1 MPVRPNFRRA
11 LPLLRRGL
19 SRRELLRRGFLGL
32 GLVGAGAALTACGIS
47 KPPVVEDPVLPPAEP
62 PPPPAPVRGQ
72 LLIPPLAAEQDEN
85 GLLIPQGFK
94 SRVIAQAYRPVGG
107 TNFLWHSDPD
117 AGAVF
122 PADDGGWVYV
132 SNREFLP
139 GGADAIRFDAQ
150 GEIVDAYNVLPGLL
164 SRLNCG
170 GGVTPW
176 GTWLS
181 GEETDIGLIWECDPF
196 DRTGLSARAITGCGS
211 FTHEAAAVDPT
222 THTFY
227 LTEDMPD
234 SAFYRFLPAEPN
246 LGGVPGTTG
255 VLQALVVAATQEQ
268 IDAEGARGPWAVSWV
283 DIPNPNPLQIPELP
297 AALQPQ
303 TPTRLQA
310 ECTHFD
316 GGEGIWWQDGV
327 VYFTSKGDR
336 RVWAHDIASQTLQVI
351 YDDFFFAPDPLLD
364 SVDNIVMTPGG
375 DIVIVEDKEEAN
387 QQAVAIQPDGRLA
400 VLVQLVGQEG
410 SEVTG
415 PAFSPDGRF
424 FYFSSQRGPG
434 AGGTTGLAGI
444 TYCIEG
450 PWFVP

>member
-1 MPVRPNFRRA
+1 MPVRTNFRRA
-11 LPLLRRGL
+11 QPLMRRSL
-19 SRRELLRRGFLGL
+19 SRRELLRRGFLGM
-32 GLVGAGAALTACGIS
+32 GLVGVGGVLTACGVS
-47 KPPVVEDPVLPPAEP
+47 EPPSASTPPTEPPVN
-62 PPPPAPVRGQ
+62 PPAPVRGRLVVPALANAPDENN
-72 LLIPPLAAEQDEN
+72 LLIPT
-85 GLLIPQGFK
+85 GFK
-94 SRVIAQAYRPVGG
+94 SRVIAQANMPVGD
-107 TNFLWHSDPD
+107 TSFLWHSDPD

-122 PADDGGWVYV
+122 PAEDGGWVYV

-139 GGADAIRFDAQ
+139 GGADAIRFDAE

-196 DRTGLSARAITGCGS
+196 DSTGLSARAITGCGS
-211 FTHEAAAVDPT
+211 FTHEAATVDPND
-222 THTFY
+222 HTFY

-234 SAFYRFLPAEPN
+234 SAFYRFIPAEPN
-246 LGGVPGTTG
+246 VGGVPGTTG
-255 VLQALVVAATQEQ
+255 TLQAMKVAVSQEQ
-268 IDAEGARGPWAVSWV
+268 LDAEGARGPWAVSWLDV
-283 DIPNPNPLQIPELP
+283 PTPNPLQIPELP

-303 TPTRLQA
+303 TPTRLQTD
-310 ECTHFD
+310 CSHFD

-327 VYFTSKGDR
+327 VYFTTKGDR
-336 RVWAHDIASQTLQVI
+336 RVWAHDIAAQTLEII
-351 YDDFFFAPDPLLD
+351 YDDFFFAEPILD

-375 DIVIVEDKEEAN
+375 DIVVVEDKEEAN
-387 QQAVAIQPDGRLA
+387 QQAVAIQADGTLA

-424 FYFSSQRGPG
+424 FYFSSQRGPD
-434 AGGTTGLAGI
+434 AGGVTGTAGI

-450 PWFVP
+450 PWFTA